1 MYRVSRAKGAGNFHI
16 QHSTFYIQH
25 RAISFNAY
33 HTMKQDW
40 LIQTPGNKRLI
51 LFMLG
56 WGATPNAV
64 YQLPFPAGYDV
75 LCCYDHRQLTPLRA
89 EDFAGYERI
98 YLFAWSFG
106 VWVAEQSCQTLP
118 LHRAVAINGTPCPAS
133 AQYGLRLKVLQR
145 TIKSVAAMGGNPF
158 KDDSTPERYAPAGP
172 FAEPTPAQQV
182 EELEFLAEACQSLP
196 EQPHLPWHRAWV
208 ATKDEIFPPARMRAW
223 WGELGV
229 DFESFHFP
237 FYHPEIVMSEL
248 RD

>member
-1 MYRVSRAKGAGNFHI
+1 
-16 QHSTFYIQH
+16 
-25 RAISFNAY
+25 
-33 HTMKQDW
+33 MKQDW

-75 LCCYDHRQLTPLRA
+75 LCCYDHRQLSPLRA

-98 YLFAWSFG
+98 YFFAWSFG
-106 VWVAEQSCQTLP
+106 VWVAEQSCQELA
-118 LHRAVAINGTPCPAS
+118 LHRAIAINGTPYPAS
-133 AQYGLRLKVLQR
+133 PQYGLRLKVLLR

-158 KDDSTPERYAPAGP
+158 KDDTCPERYAPAGP

-196 EQPHLPWHRAWV
+196 EQPHLPWHRAWI
-208 ATKDEIFPPARMRAW
+208 ATKDEIFPPARMRAY

-237 FYHPEIVMSEL
+237 FYHPEIVLGEL
-248 RD
+248 ED